1 MLKNIVEACCSDA
14 CESCAWPGCLKSDLE
29 EHQRSQH
36 GECMLQVMYLCLEI
50 NLRAQTFPFIPTLL
64 NETCYFRKINS
75 VLKSEYVCLV
85 DSIHPNFLQ
94 IPLPPHVLTLCGHQT
109 PWHAYTV

>member
-1 MLKNIVEACCSDA
+1 MLKNIVEACCLDA
-14 CESCAWPGCLKSDLE
+14 CEFCAWPGCLKSNLE

-64 NETCYFRKINS
+64 NGGGDS
-75 VLKSEYVCLV
+75 V
-85 DSIHPNFLQ
+85 IF
-94 IPLPPHVLTLCGHQT
+94 
-109 PWHAYTV
+109 